1 MYVLFQ
7 TIVGS
12 VAVFTQS
19 PERAISRAEETLAVM
34 FPDVEFQLMG
44 TSESDPKCLTYP
56 CR

>member
-34 FPDVEFQLMG
+34 FPDIEFQLMG